1 MRIPQMSEECEG
13 MGHGV
18 KVMGAGLL
26 KFLQKRLCLSHLACS
41 REKKKKSTRLAVS
54 HHEVNRLVGLD

>member
-18 KVMGAGLL
+18 KVMGKGLL
-26 KFLQKRLCLSHLACS
+26 KFLQKRPVPLCS